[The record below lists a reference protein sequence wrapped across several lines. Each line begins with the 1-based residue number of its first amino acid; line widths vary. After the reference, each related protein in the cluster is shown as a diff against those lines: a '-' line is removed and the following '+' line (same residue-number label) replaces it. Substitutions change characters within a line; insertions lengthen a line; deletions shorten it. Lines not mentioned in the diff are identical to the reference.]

1 MSSAKGMMVVAADTA
16 IQGSIR
22 NCRVLE
28 ISGLV
33 EGEIAVQSLII
44 REGGT
49 FAGKIRAEEAEVYG
63 ILNGRAQVKNLI
75 KIGPTGSVTGDIHYG
90 QLAME
95 LGAEL
100 SADVRNVPPAVFGD
114 LDLSVQRGQAVQITT
129 VDLTAVD
136 PDDAS
141 AALVYTVSRP
151 FNGHIELTE
160 MPGQSV
166 EQFTQADLEA
176 GRVAFRHDGN
186 GSSQASF
193 DVVVT
198 DDAGAS
204 SGTPMTVH
212 VTVR

>member
-1 MSSAKGMMVVAADTA
+1 MSSDKGMMVVAADTA

-63 ILNGRAQVKNLI
+63 NLNGRAQVKNLI

-90 QLAME
+90 QLAMA

-141 AALVYTVSRP
+141 ASLVYTISRP
-151 FNGHIELTE
+151 LNGHIELTE
-160 MPGQSV
+160 TPGQPV
-166 EQFTQADLEA
+166 EHFTQADLEA

-193 DVVVT
+193 DVIVT

-204 SGTPMTVH
+204 SGAPMTVH